1 MQKDG
6 QFNENVLINSKI
18 FAQVVIDSIE
28 SHCTGWGGEDDSYC
42 SQLWWQLVLSSN
54 TLKEARQNNVKSVRY
69 VKRENVNI
77 IVDGKSSTLRCV

>member
-6 QFNENVLINSKI
+6 QVNENVLINSKI

-42 SQLWWQLVLSSN
+42 SQLWWQLVL
-54 TLKEARQNNVKSVRY
+54 V
-69 VKRENVNI
+69 I
-77 IVDGKSSTLRCV
+77 IKHT